1 MSATDLDLTT
11 DLTFALEFA
20 DAADTITRDRFRAAD
35 LAVSLKPDRTHVTDA
50 DQAVEQAIRARL
62 ESARPGDSIY
72 GEEFGTVGDSRR
84 QWIIDPI
91 DGTANFLRG
100 VPVWSTLIALAVDGS
115 PVLGVVSMPA
125 LGRRW
130 WAATGRGAFTRDLD
144 GGERRIR
151 VSDVGD
157 LQHASVAL
165 SGIDRFEQAGRLG
178 QYLDLSRRAWRTR
191 DYSDALPY
199 MFLAEGV
206 VDVAGE
212 FDLQPYDMAA
222 LFPIVEEAGG
232 RLTSFDGEVGPW
244 HGSAL
249 ATNGKLHPTLIE
261 LFTPEQESP

>member
-1 MSATDLDLTT
+1 MTPVDSDLDA
-11 DLTFALEFA
+11 DLTLALELA
-20 DAADTITRDRFRAAD
+20 DAADAITRDRFRAVD

-50 DQAVEQAIRARL
+50 DKAVEQAIRVHL
-62 ESARPGDSIY
+62 ESQRPADSIY

-100 VPVWSTLIALAVDGS
+100 VPVWSTLIALAIDGT

-151 VSDVGD
+151 VSDVGE
-157 LQHASVAL
+157 LEHASVAF
-165 SGIDRFEQAGRLG
+165 SGIDRFDQRGRLD
-178 QYLDLSRRAWRTR
+178 QYLDLMRRVWRTR

-199 MFLAEGV
+199 MFVAEGV
-206 VDVAGE
+206 VDAAGE
-212 FDLQPYDMAA
+212 LDLQPYDMAA
-222 LFPIVEEAGG
+222 LFPIIEEAGG
-232 RLTSFDGEVGPW
+232 QMTSFDGEVGPW
-244 HGSAL
+244 NGSAL
-249 ATNGKLHPTLIE
+249 ATNTRLHSSLIE
-261 LFTPEQESP
+261 LFKTP